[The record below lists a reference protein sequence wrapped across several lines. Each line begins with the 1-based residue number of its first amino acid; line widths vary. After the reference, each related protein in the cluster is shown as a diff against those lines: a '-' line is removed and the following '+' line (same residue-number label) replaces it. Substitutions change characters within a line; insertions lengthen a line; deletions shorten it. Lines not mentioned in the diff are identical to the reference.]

1 MIELGNFLNNTLQRR
16 LVCVSVLCLVA
27 YNIATQ
33 KGSLEEQIK
42 QLRTMSFYLT
52 NVVIIASLLTL
63 LGLLKYGF
71 GSMVIVAGFIL
82 RVEMDIVG
90 FRLKEELTK
99 RKVSQKLTEGR
110 K

>member
-1 MIELGNFLNNTLQRR
+1 MIELGNFLNNTLQGR
-16 LVCVSVLCLVA
+16 LVCVSVFCLVA

-33 KGSLEEQIK
+33 KGFLEEQIK

-71 GSMVIVAGFIL
+71 GSMVIVTGFIL
-82 RVEMDIVG
+82 RVGMDVIS
-90 FRLKEELTK
+90 FRLKEELAK
-99 RKVSQKLTEGR
+99 CKVSQKLTEGR
-110 K
+110 E